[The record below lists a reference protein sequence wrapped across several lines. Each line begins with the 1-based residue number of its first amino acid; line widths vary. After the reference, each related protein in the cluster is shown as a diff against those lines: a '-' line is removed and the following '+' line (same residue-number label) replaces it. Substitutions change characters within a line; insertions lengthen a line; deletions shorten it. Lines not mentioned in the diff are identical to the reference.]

1 MAAPDPE
8 TRNRVL
14 EAATR
19 LFAERGFNHTTVRQ
33 ICRAANANLASVNY
47 HFGGKEGLYREILG
61 AAIEAMRRTNE
72 QGIQAGEG
80 GTAEE
85 RLRAHIRVFLRRI
98 LGQGLNA
105 RVHQILLRETVEP
118 TPALDLV
125 VERGIVPRFRYLS
138 ELAAEMVGREP
149 DDPRVARAVGSIH
162 ALCAAYQPNP
172 FATRLRAHLPS
183 LRRVAGEPEEI
194 DALAEEIADFALG
207 GLRAMRRDGK
217 EPS

>member
-1 MAAPDPE
+1 
-8 TRNRVL
+8 VL

-33 ICRAANANLASVNY
+33 ICRAAKTNLASVNY

-61 AAIEAMRRTNE
+61 AAIEAMRRTNQE
-72 QGIQAGEG
+72 AIEAGEG

-98 LGQGLNA
+98 LGQGRNA

-125 VERGIVPRFRYLS
+125 VERGILPRFRYLS
-138 ELAAEMVGREP
+138 ELTAELVDREP

-162 ALCAAYQPNP
+162 ALCAAYQTNP
-172 FATRLRAHLPS
+172 FATRVRAHFPS
-183 LRRVAGEPEEI
+183 LERVAAEPEEI
-194 DALAEEIADFALG
+194 DALADEIADFALG
-207 GLRAMRRDGK
+207 GLRAMREDGN
-217 EPS
+217 ELG